1 MIDIKQYL
9 DLFQQKLQK
18 TFGKEVFFFGIQGS
32 YGRGEATEQ
41 SDIDVVVILEK
52 LSVEEILKYK
62 AMVDTL
68 PYREKL
74 CGFVSGKQ
82 ELLHWTAEELFQF
95 YYDTT
100 PILGT
105 LDDLLPLITT
115 EKIKGA
121 IKTAACTIYH
131 GACHNLLHE
140 KSPEIA
146 KSLYKSA
153 LFLLQAKYYLQT
165 GVYLKTKKELQQKLS
180 QKDKKIFSVAQNEI
194 TQQELE
200 NLSVELMS
208 WASEIVVKSC

>member
-1 MIDIKQYL
+1 MIDIKQYI

-18 TFGKEVFFFGIQGS
+18 TFEKEVFFFGIQGS
-32 YGRGEATEQ
+32 YGRGEATEH
-41 SDIDVVVILEK
+41 SDIDVVVILEN
-52 LSVEEILKYK
+52 LGAQEILKYK
-62 AMVDTL
+62 NMVDTL

-131 GACHNLLHE
+131 SACHNLLHE
-140 KSPEIA
+140 KSIEICKA
-146 KSLYKSA
+146 LYKSA
-153 LFLLQAKYYLQT
+153 IFLLQAKYYLQT
-165 GVYLKTKKELQQKLS
+165 GIYYKTKKELQQILS
-180 QKDKKIFSVAQNEI
+180 QKDAAIFSVVQREI
-194 TQQELE
+194 TQQEMETLSI
-200 NLSVELMS
+200 NLMN
-208 WASEIVVKSC
+208 WASDIIITD